1 MASAEKSEEPE
12 LKAPVQQSEEPEL
25 KVSVSEPVSSSPPQ
39 LTEPE
44 HSIEQSSEPLQ
55 PTTAVSDDPNIH
67 GVHIYPHTTEGVPQV
82 ETDVQETE
90 EVLPDGT
97 VVRRKLVTTSTQ
109 QTISTEMPPGSDDP
123 NIHGVRI
130 SPRTTEGVPQ
140 VETDVKET
148 EEVLPDGTV
157 VRRKLV
163 TTSTQQTISTEMPL
177 EPVEYTAAEAAVPSE
192 SSVTQ
197 VVDLQEE
204 PLDPD
209 DPNTRGVRIY
219 TDTTEGIPQVQRD
232 VKETEEVLPDGT
244 VVRRQV
250 VTTSQRQTIS
260 TRVVMEG
267 PEDILP
273 ASKAEAEQLLGE
285 MGVSEELGRQIA
297 TTDSEPQAST
307 NVEEHEEV
315 LPDGSVVKR
324 RVVTTT
330 KQHVTTERVSL
341 EDDDIPAGS
350 STTVG

>member
-1 MASAEKSEEPE
+1 MSHVHVCRLIYCEWRAVYDCIINWLTDAVPATSVEKSEQ
-12 LKAPVQQSEEPEL
+12 PVFKE
-25 KVSVSEPVSSSPPQ
+25 SVSQPVSAAPSQ
-39 LTEPE
+39 VTEPE
-44 HSIEQSSEPLQ
+44 HYAEKSSEPIQL
-55 PTTAVSDDPNIH
+55 TTAISEVPPESVEHTAAEDEAPVPEKVSVTPVVDLQEEPVASDDPDAR
-67 GVHIYPHTTEGVPQV
+67 GVRIYTDTTEGVPQV
-82 ETDVQETE
+82 ERDVQVTE

-97 VVRRKLVTTSTQ
+97 VVRRQVVTTSQ
-109 QTISTEMPPGSDDP
+109 HQT
-123 NIHGVRI
+123 V
-130 SPRTTEGVPQ
+130 EGV
-140 VETDVKET
+140 TR
-148 EEVLPDGTV
+148 EERD
-157 VRRKLV
+157 
-163 TTSTQQTISTEMPL
+163 
-177 EPVEYTAAEAAVPSE
+177 EAPIPAKA
-192 SSVTQ
+192 SVTP

-204 PLDPD
+204 PLASDDPD
-209 DPNTRGVRIY
+209 ARGVRIY
-219 TDTTEGIPQVQRD
+219 TDTTEGVPQVERD
-232 VKETEEVLPDGT
+232 VQETEEVLPDGT

-297 TTDSEPQAST
+297 TSDSEPQAST

-350 STTVG
+350 TSVG